1 MATLVGQTVS
11 HYTILSKLGLG
22 GMGVVYKAEDTRLK
36 RTVALKFLPPE
47 LTQDQAARERFFHEA
62 QAASA
67 LEHTNI
73 CSVHELGE
81 HDGRAFL
88 VMGFY
93 EGETL
98 KQKIDRG
105 PMPIE
110 AVLNIAMHTARGLS
124 RAHEAGIVHR
134 DIKPAN
140 LIVTPR
146 GEVKILD
153 FGLAK
158 IAGRTMLT
166 RSGSTFGTAAYMSPE
181 QAQGESVDHRTD
193 IWSLGVVLYEMIAGR
208 RPFTSDYEQA
218 LIYQIINT
226 EPEPLSKLRPE
237 PPAGLAQ
244 IVGHAMAKQPGER
257 YQTVD
262 LLLED
267 LTAVSEGLRPVTA
280 KPRAAAVKL
289 AVLPFSNLTGDPD
302 QEYLSDG
309 LTQEMITLLGRLN
322 PESLGVIARTSV
334 MRYKKTDAPIDQI
347 GRELGVEYVLEGST
361 RREGSRVRVSADL
374 VQVRDQTQLWGDAFE
389 REMSGILALQ
399 NDVARE
405 VATALTLKLLPS
417 EQANLAKARPV
428 NPEAHEAYLRGNY
441 HWMQVAP
448 GDLDIAEK
456 YFDLALEKDPSFAP
470 AYVGR
475 ATVWLVRNQMGLAR
489 PEEAIPRGKTAA
501 LRALELDGNL
511 AGAHEILAW
520 IRTWLEWDWDGAQAS
535 WRRALVL
542 NPNAATAHSL
552 YSHFLAI
559 MGHGEE
565 ALAHSKRSVELDP
578 FNPLFQAFHAQVLY
592 MQRRYDEAITAVRE
606 AQRLQQDHPIATY
619 SLMII
624 THGVKGMEKEALK
637 AATAMVKIIYNDSKI
652 EAALDEGYAR
662 GGFADAMRQ
671 AAEALI
677 ARLPEA
683 YSMPSDIA
691 IFYAMAG
698 AKEKVIEWLE
708 KGFEVRDPALPYL
721 RFPCY
726 DIARPDPR
734 FQELWR
740 KMNLPPV
747 ADDQRR

>member
-1 MATLVGQTVS
+1 MIGQTVS
-11 HYTILSKLGLG
+11 HYKILEKLGEG
-22 GMGVVYKAEDTRLK
+22 GMGVVYKAEDTSLK
-36 RTVALKFLPPE
+36 RTVALKFLPLE
-47 LTQDQAARERFFHEA
+47 FTHDQAARERFFHEA

-81 HDGRAFL
+81 HDGRTFL

-98 KQKIDRG
+98 KEKIERG
-105 PMPIE
+105 PLKIE
-110 AVLNIAMHTARGLS
+110 AAIEFTIQIARGLA

-140 LIVTPR
+140 LIVTTR

-158 IAGRTMLT
+158 LAGRTLLT
-166 RSGSTFGTAAYMSPE
+166 RTGSTLGTAAYMSPE
-181 QAQGESVDHRTD
+181 QARGESVDHRTD
-193 IWSLGVVLYEMIAGR
+193 IWSLGVVLYEMIAGH
-208 RPFTSDYEQA
+208 RPYRSDYEQA
-218 LIYQIINT
+218 LIYQIINA
-226 EPEPLSKLRPE
+226 EPEPLANVRPKT
-237 PPAGLAQ
+237 PAGLAQ
-244 IVGHAMAKQPGER
+244 IVGRALEKQPTER
-257 YQTVD
+257 YQTMG

-267 LTAVSEGLRPVTA
+267 LAAVSEGLRPVTA
-280 KPRAAAVKL
+280 KPRAAPVKL
-289 AVLPFSNLTGDPD
+289 AVLPLVNLTGDPA

-309 LTQEMITLLGRLN
+309 LTQEMIAQLGRLH
-322 PESLGVIARTSV
+322 PQSLSVIARTSV
-334 MRYKKTDAPIDQI
+334 MRYKKTDTPIDQI
-347 GRELGVEYVLEGST
+347 GRELGVDYVLEGSAQ
-361 RREGSRVRVSADL
+361 REGARVRVIADL
-374 VQVRDQTQLWGDAFE
+374 IQVRDQVQLWSDIFE

-399 NDVARE
+399 NDVAGK
-405 VATALTLKLLPS
+405 VAMALALKLLPS
-417 EQANLAKARPV
+417 EQASLSKARPV

-448 GDLDIAEK
+448 DDLDIAEK

>member
-1 MATLVGQTVS
+1 MIGQTVS
-11 HYTILSKLGLG
+11 HYKILEKLGEG
-22 GMGVVYKAEDTRLK
+22 GMGVVYKAEDTSLK
-36 RTVALKFLPPE
+36 RTVALKFLPLE
-47 LTQDQAARERFFHEA
+47 FTNDQAARERFFHEA

-81 HDGRAFL
+81 HDGRTFL

-98 KQKIDRG
+98 KEKIERG
-105 PMPIE
+105 PLKIE
-110 AVLNIAMHTARGLS
+110 AAIEFTIQIARGLA

-140 LIVTPR
+140 LIVTTR

-158 IAGRTMLT
+158 LAGRTLLT
-166 RSGSTFGTAAYMSPE
+166 RTGSTLGTAAYMSPE
-181 QAQGESVDHRTD
+181 QARGESVDHRTD
-193 IWSLGVVLYEMIAGR
+193 IWSLGVVLYEMIAGH
-208 RPFTSDYEQA
+208 RPYRSDYEQA
-218 LIYQIINT
+218 LIYQIINA
-226 EPEPLSKLRPE
+226 EPEPLANVRPKT
-237 PPAGLAQ
+237 PAGLAQ
-244 IVGHAMAKQPGER
+244 IVGRALEKQPTER
-257 YQTVD
+257 YQTMG

-267 LTAVSEGLRPVTA
+267 LAAVSEGLRPVTA
-280 KPRAAAVKL
+280 KPRVAPVKL
-289 AVLPFSNLTGDPD
+289 AVLPLVNLTGDPA

-309 LTQEMITLLGRLN
+309 LTQEMIAQLGRLH
-322 PESLGVIARTSV
+322 PQSLSVIARTSV
-334 MRYKKTDAPIDQI
+334 MRYKKTDTPIDQI
-347 GRELGVEYVLEGST
+347 GRELGVDYVLEGSAQ
-361 RREGSRVRVSADL
+361 REGARVRVIADL
-374 VQVRDQTQLWGDAFE
+374 IQVRDQVQLWSDIFE

-399 NDVARE
+399 NDVAGK
-405 VATALTLKLLPS
+405 VAMALALKLLPS
-417 EQANLAKARPV
+417 EQASLSKARPV

-448 GDLDIAEK
+448 DDLDIAEK

-542 NPNAATAHSL
+542 NPNAATAQSL

>member
-1 MATLVGQTVS
+1 
-11 HYTILSKLGLG
+11 
-22 GMGVVYKAEDTRLK
+22 
-36 RTVALKFLPPE
+36 
-47 LTQDQAARERFFHEA
+47 
-62 QAASA
+62 
-67 LEHTNI
+67 
-73 CSVHELGE
+73 
-81 HDGRAFL
+81 
-88 VMGFY
+88 
-93 EGETL
+93 
-98 KQKIDRG
+98 
-105 PMPIE
+105 
-110 AVLNIAMHTARGLS
+110 
-124 RAHEAGIVHR
+124 
-134 DIKPAN
+134 
-140 LIVTPR
+140 
-146 GEVKILD
+146 
-153 FGLAK
+153 
-158 IAGRTMLT
+158 
-166 RSGSTFGTAAYMSPE
+166 
-181 QAQGESVDHRTD
+181 
-193 IWSLGVVLYEMIAGR
+193 MIAGR
-208 RPFTSDYEQA
+208 RPFGSDYEQA
-218 LIYQIINT
+218 LIYQILNT
-226 EPEPLSKLRPE
+226 EPEPLSKVRPE
-237 PPAGLAQ
+237 TSAGLAQ
-244 IVGHAMAKQPGER
+244 IVGHALAKRPAER
-257 YQTVD
+257 YQTME

-322 PESLGVIARTSV
+322 PETLGVIARTSV

-347 GRELGVEYVLEGST
+347 GRELGVEYVLEGSA

-405 VATALTLKLLPS
+405 VAMALTLKLLPS

-448 GDLDIAEK
+448 DDLDIAEK

-637 AATAMVKIIYNDSKI
+637 AVTAMVKIIYNDSKI

-740 KMNLPPV
+740 KMNLPLV